1 MINQNDKNWN
11 NLKYAKQNLNNPE
24 FVLTNNIP
32 DFWRN
37 EKSNIFQN
45 LPLTEFDDTS
55 FLGRKDD
62 RKKITDLIFS
72 NTRVI
77 SIIGEGGIGKTALA
91 QRCLYD
97 ALEVCENQKEENRTF
112 DMILWVSLKTNR
124 LTQAGA
130 ISIKNAITNSSDMF
144 ETIHSNFAN
153 NIRLPS

>member
-1 MINQNDKNWN
+1 M
-11 NLKYAKQNLNNPE
+11 
-24 FVLTNNIP
+24 
-32 DFWRN
+32 R
-37 EKSNIFQN
+37 
-45 LPLTEFDDTS
+45 
-55 FLGRKDD
+55 
-62 RKKITDLIFS
+62 
-72 NTRVI
+72 
-77 SIIGEGGIGKTALA
+77 GGIGKTALA